1 MSVKITTLIENNPDQ
16 KQEFLAEH
24 GLALYIEVDGLR
36 ILFDTGQSGNFLEN
50 AIRMNID
57 LNKLD
62 YIIIS
67 HGHYDHANG
76 LIELLAKITT
86 KPTLIVGSEFFRK
99 KYKLL
104 DDGKYRYNGIN
115 FDESFISTKVPV
127 IKVHGE
133 CYRLSENVT
142 IYHHFDRT
150 NDFEVLN
157 SKFYY
162 QDGDQKVSDD
172 FADEIALA
180 VNSPEG
186 LVAIVGCSHG
196 GVVNILKTV
205 AAKNRVPLYG
215 VIGGTHLVE
224 ADARRINRTIAV
236 FKEMNL
242 KMVAVSHC
250 TGEQGLKAVQDQ
262 MPEQFVFNNTANVIE
277 LD

>member
-1 MSVKITTLIENNPDQ
+1 MSARITTLIENNPDQ
-16 KQEFLAEH
+16 KQQFLTEH
-24 GLALYIEVDGLR
+24 GLALYLEVDGLK
-36 ILFDTGQSGNFLEN
+36 ILFDTGQSGKFLEN
-50 AIRMNID
+50 AIKMNID
-57 LNKLD
+57 LNTLD

-67 HGHYDHANG
+67 HGHYDHGNG
-76 LIELLAKITT
+76 LVELLAKITT

-115 FDESFISTKVPV
+115 FDENFITSKIPL

-142 IYHHFDRT
+142 IYHHFAKT

-157 SKFYY
+157 NKFYY
-162 QDGDQKVSDD
+162 QDGEQKVNDD
-172 FADEIALA
+172 FEDEIALA
-180 VNSPEG
+180 INSKKG

-196 GVVNILKTV
+196 GVVNILKTI
-205 AAKNRVPLYG
+205 AAKNRAPLYG
-215 VIGGTHLVE
+215 VVGGTHLVE
-224 ADARRINRTIAV
+224 ANTQRINQTIAV
-236 FKEMNL
+236 FKEMDL

-250 TGEQGLKAVQDQ
+250 TGERGLQAVQDQ

-277 LD
+277 WD